1 MMMSQRFPDYFDGIL
16 ACSPGFKLP
25 KAAVTEAWDTQ
36 AFAEV
41 AKSEGIKDSLGQP
54 FMNKTF
60 TDEDF
65 ALLDT
70 PLFPFSIITLLW
82 AFGPIC
88 RTYPHKEWF
97 VRPSFTYSIEK
108 TQWESH
114 PV

>member
-1 MMMSQRFPDYFDGIL
+1 MVTVFQWNLLMDPVTT
-16 ACSPGFKLP
+16 
-25 KAAVTEAWDTQ
+25 AARVDKIHPETLQ
-36 AFAEV
+36 
-41 AKSEGIKDSLGQP
+41 
-54 FMNKTF
+54 F